1 VFLPPLGGVDN
12 QTIGVCLEMI
22 WQIDKTRLERIFQTK
37 AAADWSWQTPRKLT
51 LPSGGFWPDSAC

>member
-12 QTIGVCLEMI
+12 QTIGVRLEMI

-37 AAADWSWQTPRKLT
+37 AAAD
-51 LPSGGFWPDSAC
+51 